1 MNDKQQTVRRALLR
15 GLEAWYENEGQGAD
29 LTTQEYVETLF
40 GMMVEALLMDG
51 AQCQLREPDPDSGA

>member
-51 AQCQLREPDPDSGA
+51 AQRQLREPDPDSGA